1 MNLTTVK
8 LIDVTTSLLNES
20 DVKVLLQ
27 HEHEDQSTLIVKC
40 TKEEA
45 MNIVQDVKRNN
56 AKLVVERNPQKVITN
71 INDVHIL
78 KMKFIQEKL
87 DNNNTAEEQKTELNS
102 IDFVQKDEYALE
114 TLESDNEA
122 HSKVEVYKL
131 PLVNEDKEV
140 SSLQEDKPLQEIYDR
155 YLKSDKVLTLKEIQR
170 LISKNRTKIKF
181 KNHSLRLLSV
191 MFAIGKLYYEK
202 GEKRTLRSILL
213 DTNTQVKFKNYYDD
227 ILKPL
232 EEADEIYISKQFL
245 FDEEFSVVRNYDQP
259 IFAEFI
265 KDMSFEYMFVDKE
278 ENTLNN
284 KDTEQDG

>member
-1 MNLTTVK
+1 MTKEEKPKKDLHDDEQNEDSQAEQLM
-8 LIDVTTSLLNES
+8 DEQYEFGLNE
-20 DVKVLLQ
+20 DVREELEEENKDGGS
-27 HEHEDQSTLIVKC
+27 HKEHEDQSTLIVKC

-170 LISKNRTKIKF
+170 LISIC
-181 KNHSLRLLSV
+181 V
-191 MFAIGKLYYEK
+191 GKAGL
-202 GEKRTLRSILL
+202 GC
-213 DTNTQVKFKNYYDD
+213 
-227 ILKPL
+227 
-232 EEADEIYISKQFL
+232 
-245 FDEEFSVVRNYDQP
+245 
-259 IFAEFI
+259 
-265 KDMSFEYMFVDKE
+265 
-278 ENTLNN
+278 
-284 KDTEQDG
+284 G